1 MKKLNNK
8 GFAISGILYSIMVL
22 FLMLLLSILGI
33 LGSRK
38 ATLDKSKKDVLESLN
53 SKYANSSFNF
63 KHRDITIIN
72 RDNKDDIMYALM
84 DGVTAIDENGNSIDK
99 SNISYDLDINNLE
112 NKDYIVTYTT
122 SSNNQNIIGTRK
134 IRFIDNDIVN
144 TFLYTG
150 DEQVFS
156 ASNNGSYKVEL
167 WGASGGSMT
176 GEGFDYN
183 NNSRGNLTYTG
194 GKGAYTRGNVILSKN
209 QTMYVYV
216 GGKGADNQ
224 THLCIEGNAGGYNGG
239 GSLYEPDQWCK
250 YGSSGGGA
258 TDVRLVNGSWDDF
271 NSLKSRIM
279 VAAGGGGASFRNY
292 GYGEG
297 NGGAG
302 GGLVGLTGSETT
314 MVGGF
319 HRPDYEYGYVIGTG
333 GNQTCGGKR
342 KRIALDGVELLEEGK
357 WWDISQGIADF
368 GVQTDVYMAGGG
380 SGYYAGGSGFQGG
393 AGGGSSFISG
403 HDGCDAIAES
413 STSDNIIH
421 TGQSVHYT
429 GYKFENSIMLAG
441 NESMPEHRG
450 NGTMIGNIGNG
461 YAKISLIYYY

>member
-38 ATLDKSKKDVLESLN
+38 ATLDKSKKEVLESLN
-53 SKYANSSFNF
+53 SKYAISSFNF

-72 RDNKDDIMYALM
+72 RGNIDDIMFALM
-84 DGVTAIDENGNSIDK
+84 DGVAAFDANGNQID
-99 SNISYDLDINNLE
+99 SNNISYDLDINNIE
-112 NKDYIVTYTT
+112 NKEYTVTYTT
-122 SSNNQNIIGTRK
+122 SSNGKNIVATRK
-134 IRFIDNDIVN
+134 IKFIDNDIVN

-150 DEQVFS
+150 DAQVFS

-167 WGASGGSMT
+167 WGAQGGSMA

-194 GKGAYTRGNVILSKN
+194 GNGAYTKGNIQLS
-209 QTMYVYV
+209 QGQAMFVYV
-216 GGKGADNQ
+216 GGKGADNVSYSC
-224 THLCIEGNAGGYNGG
+224 TEGDAGGYNGG
-239 GSLYEPDQWCK
+239 GSLVTNQCRF
-250 YGSSGGGA
+250 GSSGGGA
-258 TDVRLVNGSWDDF
+258 TDIRLVNGSWDDF
-271 NSLKSRIM
+271 NGLKSRIM
-279 VAAGGGGASFRNY
+279 VAAGGGGANFRNN

-302 GGLVGLTGSETT
+302 GALIGINGEEALTNGSY
-314 MVGGF
+314 
-319 HRPDYEYGYVIGTG
+319 HRPDYEPGYGVGTG
-333 GNQTCGGKR
+333 ASQTYGGYS
-342 KRIALDGVELLEEGK
+342 IEYSLY
-357 WWDISQGIADF
+357 GIIKEVKSDDYQLSAGENLGRF
-368 GVQTDVYMAGGG
+368 GRGPIGQQSGGG
-380 SGYYAGGSGFQGG
+380 SGYYGGGSVGHGG

-403 HDGCDAIAES
+403 YDGCDAIAES

-421 TGQSVHYT
+421 TGRSVHYT
-429 GYKFENSIMLAG
+429 GYKFENSVMIAG
-441 NESMPEHRG
+441 NETMPEHRG
-450 NGTMIGNIGNG
+450 NGTMVGNTGNG